1 MNKWVLDVDNNLIH
15 EDDDRRTIVCNFH
28 GSMKNPEVLRDA
40 NRIVACP
47 DLYEALEKMCKWHE
61 LQATWDKGDNGYYAA
76 KKALAKARG
85 EV

>member
-1 MNKWVLDVDNNLIH
+1 MSNIFDEKHVKKMAERVRRDTLI
-15 EDDDRRTIVCNFH
+15 RN
-28 GSMKNPEVLRDA
+28 A
-40 NRIVACP
+40 AP

-85 EV
+85 EA